1 MKIENKTKGKVH
13 SKLVSQSE
21 LNKVESEKNG
31 FLEELKQVH
40 GEKIKAELD
49 DLLGMID
56 QQGERLAKHRTF
68 KELIKYKK
76 MVKKFVN
83 EAVEKM
89 YQLKEEYSPSQGKIQ
104 TLVKSVDSSLE
115 ELTDMILD
123 NQSAQIDILDQ
134 IDEVRGLLLDL
145 YR

>member
-1 MKIENKTKGKVH
+1 MKIENKTEGKVQ

-21 LNKVESEKNG
+21 LNKVESEKTG

-56 QQGERLAKHRTF
+56 EQGERLAKHRTF

-134 IDEVRGLLLDL
+134 IDEVRGLLIDL

>member
-1 MKIENKTKGKVH
+1 MKIENKTEGKVH

-21 LNKVESEKNG
+21 LNKVEGEKKG

-56 QQGERLAKHRTF
+56 EQGERLAKHRTF

-76 MVKKFVN
+76 MVKEFVN

-104 TLVKSVDSSLE
+104 TLVKSVDNSLE
-115 ELTDMILD
+115 DLTNMILD

-134 IDEVRGLLLDL
+134 IDEVRGLLIDL